1 MKILKDVKDY
11 IIFSFVLIAC
21 LMYITLGLLIS
32 FITNDHS
39 KDEY

>member
-11 IIFSFVLIAC
+11 IVFVVVVIAC
-21 LMYITLGLLIS
+21 LIYITLDLLIS